1 MSFMIEE
8 FKKTFQENH
17 QPLFKNIKKQI
28 RNSSRDPS
36 NENKQ
41 NLHNDTIP
49 TLNTNLLNKN
59 AASKQNQQKFFVY
72 VNSPNSPNS
81 CPLKEELQQ
90 CQKENNLKQSQRF
103 QQRGFQKQANTLY
116 TDENTQQ
123 SQLEETLSLSMS
135 DLNTIQPNNIT
146 LNSFRNSINSQIQ
159 FQILQKNQPQKK
171 VGHQQ
176 IQNAMPLQNNQ
187 LYLNQQEPQDQDKKR
202 TNSYLNTYNI
212 KKSQNNNTQ
221 MNIKSNKN
229 FSNPSDVQNQDD
241 KITQNQMIQK
251 KYQINYDTQESL
263 DPRNTQ
269 KQMQNGNKNFNCQQT
284 DYQERVSSNSS
295 INNLD
300 KIKGL
305 QNNNKGYSVALNS
318 VQSML
323 QSNQHYSTQS
333 IADGNFSIAS
343 YGLNQYYLLNMHHI
357 VRIQRFFKSKCISNQ
372 QRLSYTQNIQRQIRK
387 NNYQQ
392 QEKFN
397 QNNINNSKQQAQMCE
412 RRNSVQNNN
421 GSTFINSYQQ
431 QQDNMSNM
439 NNVSNSFNFE
449 VVSFGQ
455 KDNLYQLP
463 SDKNNNQNMDL
474 GYQRSSYQNQ
484 TFEEVEEVE
493 EEVDEVGDDD
503 DENIQT
509 PFHHYPGITYIQSS
523 GGFEQQINSLQRLQ
537 SVDIDNIQGRFDQEE
552 DVNQNCINQQ
562 YNSDEIQKQK
572 NQQTKLNKQE
582 SFSNYQNQKITQNS
596 PKFPVNVD
604 SQYLNSISEQQNENK
619 VKTKLEIND
628 KENIYQIQQ
637 FQQNYKP
644 ESQQSTTSASSSHY
658 SIESL
663 KQENTKLKKMMYQM
677 KLDMKSQ
684 LEEGLVQQKNQMKT
698 INDEYLQFI
707 EKIMTDKKELTKKC
721 DNLIQENQQLLQQ
734 IENVNFQLKFSF
746 FRICF
751 NLNNKIKKKELNQ
764 SEKKKFQDINEQF
777 LTAELDSK
785 QDESN
790 QNDQLLEKLKK
801 TQIENDKL
809 YDSFMKQQEFILKL
823 QNENE
828 ELVQKLQKSNL
839 QQNYQQNSNNDDQ
852 CKDELIEYLQNQ
864 IEQLNTQLQE
874 ERQQNDEYQ
883 AQLNQSNTKNINE
896 LTKKFQSKDYD
907 QEFENFKQ
915 QFVSE
920 ISEKVEELQNQLEKE
935 RENVNKLLHSSKFD
949 GNEIVNQLRTEN
961 KVLKQQLQDA
971 QQKNCQK
978 EGSKSQNEFDSVK
991 INELETLISQMEEE
1005 RKQACEMV
1013 KLMKE
1018 AHDKLKSKY
1027 EDEIKQ
1033 LKEKHSLEF
1042 CKYEENIR
1050 YTIEKKDQSIQK
1062 LYLVIENLKASLQAI
1077 NNDEKK

>member
-28 RNSSRDPS
+28 RNSSRDSS

-41 NLHNDTIP
+41 NLHNDNTP

-59 AASKQNQQKFFVY
+59 IASKQNQQKFFVY

-81 CPLKEELQQ
+81 CPLKEESQQ

-103 QQRGFQKQANTLY
+103 QQRGFQKQSNTLY

-159 FQILQKNQPQKK
+159 FQILQKNLPQKK
-171 VGHQQ
+171 VISQHS
-176 IQNAMPLQNNQ
+176 QNVMPLQNNQ
-187 LYLNQQEPQDQDKKR
+187 LYLNQQEHQDQDKKR

-221 MNIKSNKN
+221 MNKQSSKN
-229 FSNPSDVQNQDD
+229 QNNTSDVQNYDD
-241 KITQNQMIQK
+241 KITQKQMIQK
-251 KYQINYDTQESL
+251 KYLINYDTEESL
-263 DPRNTQ
+263 DLRNTQ
-269 KQMQNGNKNFNCQQT
+269 KSIQNGNNKNFNCQQT

-295 INNLD
+295 VNNLD

-305 QNNNKGYSVALNS
+305 QTNNKGYSLALNS

-333 IADGNFSIAS
+333 IADGNFSLAS

-357 VRIQRFFKSKCISNQ
+357 VRIQRFFKNKCIQIQ
-372 QRLSYTQNIQRQIRK
+372 QRLNQAQNYQRQIRVEH
-387 NNYQQ
+387 NLQQ
-392 QEKFN
+392 GKVH
-397 QNNINNSKQQAQMCE
+397 QNNLKQQSQICE

-455 KDNLYQLP
+455 KDNLYQP
-463 SDKNNNQNMDL
+463 SDKNSSQQIDL
-474 GYQRSSYQNQ
+474 GYQRQSYQNQ

-503 DENIQT
+503 DNIQT

-552 DVNQNCINQQ
+552 DVNQQCTNQQ
-562 YNSDEIQKQK
+562 YNSSEMQKQNNQN
-572 NQQTKLNKQE
+572 NQQTKLKKQE

-604 SQYLNSISEQQNENK
+604 NQFLNSISQQQNENQF
-619 VKTKLEIND
+619 KTKLDIND
-628 KENIYQIQQ
+628 KENLLQIQC
-637 FQQNYKP
+637 QQSYKP
-644 ESQQSTTSASSSHY
+644 ESQQSTTSASSSHHH
-658 SIESL
+658 SIETL

-721 DNLIQENQQLLQQ
+721 DNLLQENQQLLQQ
-734 IENVNFQLKFSF
+734 IE
-746 FRICF
+746 
-751 NLNNKIKKKELNQ
+751 KKEHNQ
-764 SEKKKFQDINEQF
+764 SEKKVVQNVNEQF

-790 QNDQLLEKLKK
+790 YNDQLLEKLKN
-801 TQIENDKL
+801 TQIENEKI
-809 YDSFMKQQEFILKL
+809 YDSFVKQQEFILKL
-823 QNENE
+823 QKENE
-828 ELVQKLQKSNL
+828 ELVQKLQKINVSQNN
-839 QQNYQQNSNNDDQ
+839 QQKSNNDDDQ
-852 CKDELIEYLQNQ
+852 CKDDLIEYLQNQ
-864 IEQLNTQLQE
+864 IEQLNSQLQE
-874 ERQQNDEYQ
+874 ERQQNEELQ
-883 AQLNQSNTKNINE
+883 SQINQSNTKTNHE
-896 LTKKFQSKDYD
+896 LNKQFLPKDYD

-920 ISEKVEELQNQLEKE
+920 ISEKVEELQNQLEQE

-961 KVLKQQLQDA
+961 KMLKQQLIDNQS
-971 QQKNCQK
+971 KSCQK
-978 EGSKSQNEFDSVK
+978 EGSRNQNEFDSVK

-1033 LKEKHSLEF
+1033 LKEKHQLEF

-1050 YTIEKKDQSIQK
+1050 YTIEKKVKNEQIFK
-1062 LYLVIENLKASLQAI
+1062 FNLKFFQKQGLKHI
-1077 NNDEKK
+1077 KTLLGD

>member
-49 TLNTNLLNKN
+49 TLNANLLNKN
-59 AASKQNQQKFFVY
+59 ASSKQNQQKFFVY

-81 CPLKEELQQ
+81 CPLKEESQH
-90 CQKENNLKQSQRF
+90 CQKENILKQSQRL

-159 FQILQKNQPQKK
+159 FQILQKNLPQKK
-171 VGHQQ
+171 VISQQ
-176 IQNAMPLQNNQ
+176 SQNLMPLQNNQ

-202 TNSYLNTYNI
+202 SNSYLNTYNI
-212 KKSQNNNTQ
+212 KKSQNNNAYTNRQ
-221 MNIKSNKN
+221 PNKN
-229 FSNPSDVQNQDD
+229 FSNASDVQNQDD
-241 KITQNQMIQK
+241 KITQKQMIQK
-251 KYQINYDTQESL
+251 KYQINYDTEESL
-263 DPRNTQ
+263 DPRNAQ
-269 KQMQNGNKNFNCQQT
+269 KSMQNGNIKNFNCQQT

-295 INNLD
+295 VNNLD

-305 QNNNKGYSVALNS
+305 KNNNKGYSVALNS

-333 IADGNFSIAS
+333 MADGNFSISS
-343 YGLNQYYLLNMHHI
+343 YGMNQYYLLNMHHI

-372 QRLSYTQNIQRQIRK
+372 QRLSQDQNFQRQIRTSHQL
-387 NNYQQ
+387 QQ
-392 QEKFN
+392 AKVN
-397 QNNINNSKQQAQMCE
+397 QNYLNNLKQQSQMCE

-421 GSTFINSYQQ
+421 GSTFVNSYQQ

-463 SDKNNNQNMDL
+463 SDKNSNQQIDL
-474 GYQRSSYQNQ
+474 GYQCQSYQNQ
-484 TFEEVEEVE
+484 TFKEVEEVE

-503 DENIQT
+503 DDNIQT

-552 DVNQNCINQQ
+552 EEVNQQCINQQ
-562 YNSDEIQKQK
+562 YNSNEIQKQNNQN

-582 SFSNYQNQKITQNS
+582 SFSNYQIQKITQNS
-596 PKFPVNVD
+596 PKFPINVD
-604 SQYLNSISEQQNENK
+604 SQFLNSISDQQNENK
-619 VKTKLEIND
+619 IKSKLDLND
-628 KENIYQIQQ
+628 KENIFQLQQ
-637 FQQNYKP
+637 FQQSFKP
-644 ESQQSTTSASSSHY
+644 ESQQSTTSTSSSHH

-677 KLDMKSQ
+677 KLDMYIFLKQLKSKFILHNQLRKSQ

-721 DNLIQENQQLLQQ
+721 DNLLQENQQLLQQ
-734 IENVNFQLKFSF
+734 IEN
-746 FRICF
+746 
-751 NLNNKIKKKELNQ
+751 KEPNQ
-764 SEKKKFQDINEQF
+764 TEKKIVQNVNEQF
-777 LTAELDSK
+777 LTAELDSN
-785 QDESN
+785 QDETN
-790 QNDQLLEKLKK
+790 YNNQLLEKLKK
-801 TQIENDKL
+801 TSIENDKL
-809 YDSFMKQQEFILKL
+809 YDSFVKQQEFILKL
-823 QNENE
+823 QQENE
-828 ELVQKLQKSNL
+828 ELVSKLQKSN
-839 QQNYQQNSNNDDQ
+839 QQNSNSDDQ
-852 CKDELIEYLQNQ
+852 CKDQLIEYLQNQ
-864 IEQLNTQLQE
+864 IEQLTSQLQE
-874 ERQQNDEYQ
+874 ERQLNEELQSQ
-883 AQLNQSNTKNINE
+883 MNQSNTKNNHE
-896 LTKKFQSKDYD
+896 LSKQFLPKDYD
-907 QEFENFKQ
+907 QDFENFKQ

-949 GNEIVNQLRTEN
+949 GNEIINQLRTEN
-961 KVLKQQLQDA
+961 KMLKQQLHDIQS
-971 QQKNCQK
+971 KSCQK